1 MASLEK
7 SSAGYIIRI
16 VGSDGK
22 RRPIRLGK
30 LNKKQANEI
39 KLKVEHL
46 HALTLNNLPMDA
58 VIAEWVGKI
67 GDELAAKF
75 AAVGLIH
82 ARSSR
87 KLGEFLDHYLEG
99 RKLEVKSSTITQIDQ
114 VVKDLKALFGADTG
128 LRSIGPEDAE
138 RMKASYQERE
148 LAGATTYRRLKM
160 ARMLFERARMLK
172 LINENPFAQ
181 VKSKNANPAENRR
194 YITLEDAHKLMAVA
208 NPTWR
213 TIIALSRI
221 AGLRCPSEVL
231 LLKWEHVDF
240 AAGRMTVSSPKTEHY
255 EGRAY
260 RVVPIFADLRPYLED
275 AHELAEPGEVFVVG
289 GKQGAT
295 YRAASKGKNGWVN
308 CNLRT
313 TFEKIIRR
321 ANLTQWP
328 RLFHNMRASCETD
341 LMQDHGIHVV
351 TAWLGNTPKI
361 ALQHYLQTLDRDFE
375 KAILGNGK
383 SGAESGAQKDGM
395 GQNTGQSTTA
405 GKSLKTTEATESV
418 ETVGSGR
425 FVSSRADSGTLR
437 KAPRVGFEPSSSTNG
452 ATTLCDNPLAALG
465 AESGA
470 VLANGQNL
478 EVLAALV
485 GILTPEQKAAFLA
498 LLTAPKA
505 GA

>member
-7 SSAGYIIRI
+7 STAGYIIRI
-16 VGSDGK
+16 VGADGR

-30 LNKKQANEI
+30 LNKKEANEV

-58 VIAEWVGKI
+58 VTADWVGKL
-67 GDELAAKF
+67 GGELAGKLAS
-75 AAVGLIH
+75 VGLIPV
-82 ARSSR
+82 RSSR

-99 RKLEVKSSTITQIDQ
+99 RKLEVKPSTVTQIDQ
-114 VVKDLKALFGADTG
+114 VVKDLKEVFGAATG
-128 LRSIGPEDAE
+128 LRGIGPEDAE
-138 RMKASYQERE
+138 RLKSRYQEKGH
-148 LAGATTYRRLKM
+148 AGATTYRRLKM
-160 ARMLFERARMLK
+160 ARMLFERARQVK
-172 LINENPFAQ
+172 LIDENPFAL

-194 YITLEDAHKLMAVA
+194 YIPLEDFRKLVEAA

-240 AAGRMTVSSPKTEHY
+240 VAGRMTVTSPKTEHH

-260 RVVPIFADLRPYLED
+260 RVVPIFAELRPYLED
-275 AHELAEPGEVFVVG
+275 AFELAEPGEAYVVG
-289 GKQGAT
+289 GKQGET
-295 YRAASKGKNGWVN
+295 YRRSSQGKNGWVN

-321 ANLTQWP
+321 ANLPQWP

-361 ALQHYLQTLDRDFE
+361 ALQHYLQTLERDFE
-375 KAILGNGK
+375 KAIRGSGK
-383 SGAESGAQKDGM
+383 SGAECGARNAGL
-395 GQNTGQSTTA
+395 GQNAGQSAIVSKSLEVTA
-405 GKSLKTTEATESV
+405 GTGNPENVGCRRSESPLAV
-418 ETVGSGR
+418 PS
-425 FVSSRADSGTLR
+425 TLQ
-437 KAPRVGFEPSSSTNG
+437 KAPRVGFEPTTRRLTVGCSTAELPGNG
-452 ATTLCDNPLAALG
+452 VASHL
-465 AESGA
+465 
-470 VLANGQNL
+470 
-478 EVLAALV
+478 
-485 GILTPEQKAAFLA
+485 
-498 LLTAPKA
+498 
-505 GA
+505 

>member
-7 SSAGYIIRI
+7 SSAGWIIRI
-16 VGSDGK
+16 VGADGK
-22 RRPIRLGK
+22 RRPIRLAK
-30 LNKKQANEI
+30 LNKKEANEI

-75 AAVGLIH
+75 AAVGLIP

-87 KLGEFLDHYLEG
+87 RLGEFLDQYLEG
-99 RKLEVKSSTITQIDQ
+99 RKLEVKSSTITQIDR
-114 VVKDLKALFGADTG
+114 VVKDLKAFFGADIG
-128 LRSIGPEDAE
+128 LRCFGPEDAE
-138 RMKASYQERE
+138 RMKASYQERG
-148 LAGATTYRRLKM
+148 LAGATIYRRLKM
-160 ARMLFERARMLK
+160 ARMIFERARMLK
-172 LINENPFAQ
+172 LIDDNPFAQ
-181 VKSKNANPAENRR
+181 VKSKNSNPAENRK
-194 YITLEDAHKLMAVA
+194 YITLEDTRKLMAVA

-213 TIIALSRI
+213 TIIALSRL

-240 AAGRMTVSSPKTEHY
+240 AAGRMTVSSPKTEQH

-260 RVVPIFADLRPYLED
+260 RVVPIFAELRPFLED
-275 AHELAEPGEVFVVG
+275 AYELAEDGEVFVVG

-295 YRAASKGKNGWVN
+295 YRAASQGKNGWVN

-313 TFEKIIRR
+313 TFEKIVRR
-321 ANLTQWP
+321 ANLIQWP

-375 KAILGNGK
+375 KAIRGNKK
-383 SGAESGAQKDGM
+383 SGAESGARKDEL
-395 GQNTGQSTTA
+395 GQNAGQSATA
-405 GKSLKTTEATESV
+405 GNSLKTTEAPDTV
-418 ETVGSGR
+418 ENVGSGR
-425 FVSSRADSGTLR
+425 FVTSRADLSPLR
-437 KAPRVGFEPSSSTNG
+437 KAPRVGFEPTTSRLTVGCSTAELPGNG
-452 ATTLCDNPLAALG
+452 ANCHL
-465 AESGA
+465 
-470 VLANGQNL
+470 
-478 EVLAALV
+478 
-485 GILTPEQKAAFLA
+485 
-498 LLTAPKA
+498 
-505 GA
+505 